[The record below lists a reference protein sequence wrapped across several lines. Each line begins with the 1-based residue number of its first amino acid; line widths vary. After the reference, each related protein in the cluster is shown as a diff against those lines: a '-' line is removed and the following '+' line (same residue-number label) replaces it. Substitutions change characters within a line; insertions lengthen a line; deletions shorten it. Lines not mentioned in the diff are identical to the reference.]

1 MAWDLSE
8 DWRPCRQLFAKR
20 VHKTALCQFVVRG
33 RLATTLCGSSAYFT
47 RSTGALDYARSA
59 LARPAARFSSS
70 EAVSPATL

>member
-8 DWRPCRQLFAKR
+8 DWRPCRQLLQNGFTKQQ
-20 VHKTALCQFVVRG
+20 LCQFVVRG
-33 RLATTLCGSSAYFT
+33 RLATTLCGSSAYHT